1 MPIGPSLIFCS
12 EYAGRKTVLSFPKLR
27 RKKGRRKKEFSF
39 MCTKAF
45 GPRGKEKKKEKK
57 IHTTLQPDKNVSK

>member
-1 MPIGPSLIFCS
+1 
-12 EYAGRKTVLSFPKLR
+12 
-27 RKKGRRKKEFSF
+27 